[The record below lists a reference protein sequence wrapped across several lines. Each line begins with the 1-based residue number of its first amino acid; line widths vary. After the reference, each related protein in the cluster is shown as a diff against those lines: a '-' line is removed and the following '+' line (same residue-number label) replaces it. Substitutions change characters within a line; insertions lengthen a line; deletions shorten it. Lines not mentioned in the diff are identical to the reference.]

1 MFQAIPEWSRSS
13 NYLPTDFT
21 ALIVTSAG
29 LCVCGDRLMLVKGR
43 WRLMACYERKQSR
56 GRLSFIGR
64 PHGGIIASG
73 SFWLLWFDEDIDV
86 PLNGSGRGRH
96 QPKIARLGSLS
107 RSRKSPPSVN
117 WIKWASLRRLSNVA
131 CDTQVSRLIINW
143 PHYWM
148 KLSSWA
154 WLSFT
159 MIPGISGS
167 LPTQLILLCSGGSS
181 ADRSRNKATIYDSR
195 FDCCFISRKKKA
207 KEKNKE
213 ESHREWKKG
222 KRSQVSSFLTSW
234 TGPWGQIEYQP
245 SRFSSQHAGLF
256 HFDWCSSAPSSVS
269 LEQ

>member
-1 MFQAIPEWSRSS
+1 
-13 NYLPTDFT
+13 
-21 ALIVTSAG
+21 
-29 LCVCGDRLMLVKGR
+29 MLVKGR
-43 WRLMACYERKQSR
+43 WRLMARYERKQSR